1 MLRDYLKVE
10 KKIGWLNN
18 RVVMTIV
25 SIILR

>member
-10 KKIGWLNN
+10 KEDRWLNN

>member
-10 KKIGWLNN
+10 KKIVWLNN